1 MGYKY
6 PSSTEFNRAQ
16 ILPLAKPLAKPI
28 VNAFKGGKGF
38 EGTLPRRHGAKV
50 MRVSMSPL

>member
-1 MGYKY
+1 MAFKY
-6 PSSTEFNRAQ
+6 PRSTEFNRAQ
-16 ILPLAKPLAKPI
+16 ILPLAKPI